1 MNEPNGKNPV
11 CQSQVIIV
19 NDKGLHARAA
29 AKFIA
34 LAGEYTSEV
43 YVCCN
48 GERVNADSIM
58 ELLMLACEKGRAVTI
73 EATGPDAD
81 DALGALVELID
92 DGFGENQPGDNQT

>member
-1 MNEPNGKNPV
+1 MNKSDSDNSV

-29 AKFIA
+29 AKFVS
-34 LAGEYTSEV
+34 LAAEYTSEV

-58 ELLMLACEKGRAVTI
+58 ELLMLACEKGKAVTI
-73 EATGPDAD
+73 EATGPDAG
-81 DALGALVELID
+81 DALGALIELID
-92 DGFGENQPGDNQT
+92 DGFGENQSSQ